1 MVSFPL
7 NIEVSSNAKNVSQD
21 RNLFKFVSN
30 NDICGQTL
38 KEIKYLLP
46 THFSHYYNMLPKRT
60 SRPAGHLSVVIIA
73 HITSLKSLT
82 RETDTSE
89 KAFFR

>member
-1 MVSFPL
+1 MK
-7 NIEVSSNAKNVSQD
+7 NEVKKYKPQVIMAQIWY
-21 RNLFKFVSN
+21 VSN
-30 NDICGQTL
+30 NYIYGQSL

-89 KAFFR
+89 KVFFR